1 MPRLWDLLRS
11 DFAPTVNNLGDLAQA
26 KKMSFEG
33 LTYPLFGWGSS
44 GQPEEIEQ
52 TFMGHVQG
60 AYKSDGVVFATI
72 LARMLLFTEIRFS
85 FVRLNNGRPGE
96 LFGNQ
101 SLRILEEPY
110 PNGTTGELLAR
121 AEQDV
126 SLGGNWYVVRE
137 KDRLRRLRPDWVSI
151 ILSAPPDQAVE
162 SDVMGY
168 LYRPGGTGAG
178 RTYLPEDMVH
188 WSPIPDPEAQYR
200 GMSWVTP
207 VAREIMADKAA
218 TDHKA
223 RFFENAATPNLAVA
237 FKESV
242 TEEQFEE
249 FVRAHK
255 ESHDGGRNA
264 YKTMFLAG
272 GADVTVVGNDMKQ
285 LDFKVT
291 QGAGETRICAAG
303 GVPPIIVGLSEGL
316 QASTYSNYGMA
327 RRKFG
332 DHWARP
338 QWRSICGPLA
348 KLVPVPAGARLWYDD
363 RYIPFLYEDAK
374 DQQEINQAKVTM
386 IARLAEVGADWDT
399 AVKAVDTGDMSLLV
413 GAHSGLFSVQLQ
425 PPGTPEADAA
435 AQAAG
440 EGDGAADPKK
450 EDQPKDGADPK
461 EGTKSGDSSG
471 S

>member
-1 MPRLWDLLRS
+1 MPKLWNLLRS
-11 DFAPTVNNLGDLAQA
+11 DFAPQVSNLTDLAAA
-26 KKMSFEG
+26 KSMSFAG
-33 LTYPLFGWGSS
+33 MTYPLFGYSSS
-44 GQPEEIEQ
+44 GQPEEIESS
-52 TFMGHVQG
+52 FMGHVQG
-60 AYKSDGVVFATI
+60 AYKSDGVVFAVI
-72 LARMLLFTEIRFS
+72 LARMLLFSEARFTYQR
-85 FVRLNNGRPGE
+85 FNKGRPGE
-96 LFGNQ
+96 MFGDA
-101 SLRILEEPY
+101 SLQILETPY
-110 PNGTTGELLAR
+110 PNGTTGEMLAR
-121 AEQDV
+121 ADQDV
-126 SLGGNWYVVRE
+126 SLGGNWYLVRE
-137 KDRLRRLRPDWVSI
+137 KNRLRRLRPDWVSI

-168 LYRPGGTGAG
+168 LYRPGGTGTG
-178 RTYLPEDMVH
+178 RTYLPEEVVH
-188 WSPIPDPEAQYR
+188 WSPIPDPEAMYR

-207 VAREIMADKAA
+207 VLREIQADKAA

-242 TEEQFEE
+242 TEDQFRE
-249 FVRAHK
+249 FVDAHK
-255 ESHDGGRNA
+255 AANDGYRNA

-272 GADVTVVGNDMKQ
+272 GADVTVVGADMKQ

-348 KLVPVPAGARLWYDD
+348 KVVPVPSGCRLWYDD
-363 RYIPFLYEDAK
+363 RDIPFLYEDAK
-374 DQQEINQAKVTM
+374 DRTEIAQGQVTM

-399 AVKAVDTGDMSLLV
+399 AVKAVTTGDLSLLA

-425 PPGTPEADAA
+425 PPGSPEADAA
-435 AQAAG
+435 AEAAK
-440 EGDGAADPKK
+440 EDDGAADPK
-450 EDQPKDGADPK
+450 DGADKAEPDK
-461 EGTKSGDSSG
+461 APAPEKK
-471 S
+471 